1 MASRRGEGQGSFGS
15 RLPVASTGRLRGLRR
30 MCVLA
35 AVVASVA
42 GCVGMPSNG
51 PTQEFSASPQSSAP
65 DGNLIGPFPSGPQP
79 GADPS
84 HIVQGFLIASASYPT
99 YTVAQEYLVG
109 SAVKTWNPGFAVH
122 VFSQLTVPN
131 PAPAAKASHGAVQ

>member
-1 MASRRGEGQGSFGS
+1 MADLS
-15 RLPVASTGRLRGLRR
+15 RLSRLSAGLRR

-35 AVVASVA
+35 AAVASVA

-51 PTQEFSASPQSSAP
+51 PTQELSASPQSSVP

-99 YTVAQEYLVG
+99 YTVAQQYLAAP
-109 SAVKTWNPGFAVH
+109 AVKTWRPGSAVT
-122 VFSQLTVPN
+122 VFSKLVPTS
-131 PAPAAKASHGAVQ
+131 APVPK